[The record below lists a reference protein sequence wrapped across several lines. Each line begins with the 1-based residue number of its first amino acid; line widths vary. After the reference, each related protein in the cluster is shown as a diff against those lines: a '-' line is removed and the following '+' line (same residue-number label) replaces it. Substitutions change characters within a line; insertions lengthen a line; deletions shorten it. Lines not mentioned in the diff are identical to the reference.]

1 MKAEINLEELDALL
15 AGADVAAIMA
25 VAYVHA
31 IACEGHHADPGAC
44 QRRMNTVIARLH
56 DAGFVIAPIEPTPAM
71 IDAFVS
77 RALQVS
83 ISGEGGWSEYAR
95 NQWKQMLAAFLRS
108 QGDKRC

>member
-1 MKAEINLEELDALL
+1 MTLPTRIEAAEVPDP
-15 AGADVAAIMA
+15 ADVMA
-25 VAYVHA
+25 RAYVHA
-31 IACEGHHADPGAC
+31 IACEGFHTDLDAC

-83 ISGEGGWSEYAR
+83 VHGEGGWPEYAR
-95 NQWKQMLAAFLRS
+95 NQWQQMLAAILRAERK
-108 QGDKRC
+108 DDE